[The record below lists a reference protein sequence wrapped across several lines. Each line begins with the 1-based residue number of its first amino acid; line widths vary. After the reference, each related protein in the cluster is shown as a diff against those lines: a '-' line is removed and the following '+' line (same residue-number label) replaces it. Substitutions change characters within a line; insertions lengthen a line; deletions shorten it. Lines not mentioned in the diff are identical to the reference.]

1 MVVELAAAMWPV
13 EMIYES
19 TPTVMGIPDAPAPAA
34 LWPVETTNDSS
45 PTQMGILDPLVEV
58 AAP

>member
-1 MVVELAAAMWPV
+1 MVVELAAAMWPA

-19 TPTVMGIPDAPAPAA
+19 TLTVMGIPDAPAPAA
-34 LWPVETTNDSS
+34 LWPAETTDDSS
-45 PTQMGILDPLVEV
+45 PNGMGILDPLVEV